1 MIDFK
6 QEFKDLTTEE
16 LIDLL
21 DAYDTYIIDFMSEN
35 AGLRIEDDVC
45 PACLM
50 EFYDNDY
57 MNRDKFW

>member
-1 MIDFK
+1 MVDLK
-6 QEFKDLTTEE
+6 QELKDLTTEE

-21 DAYDTYIIDFMSEN
+21 DAYDTYIIDFMGEN

-57 MNRDKFW
+57 MNSDKF